1 MTDNANRAL
10 LPAGLRDLLP
20 PHADHEAAVVAQLM
34 QDFAAQGYER
44 VKPPLIEF
52 EESLL
57 SGSGKAMAKQ
67 TFRVMDPVSQRMMGL
82 RSDMTLQTA
91 RIATTRLVGQP
102 RPLRL
107 SYAGQVLRVKG
118 SQLRPERQFGQ
129 AGIELIGVDNAAAD
143 AEVIALAVR
152 SLRDLGIDRISVDLA
167 MPTLVGEIVAELGGG
182 EDLKEAIDYRD
193 VAAAL
198 AAKSGPAKLLARLI
212 EAVGPAGEA
221 LARLKALDLPPKA
234 ALLRERL
241 AQVLALLERAAPDLK
256 LTIDPVESRG
266 FDYQIGLAFTLFARG
281 HSGEIGRGGRY
292 RANGESAV
300 GATLFMDTVLEAAP
314 EQPSPRRLFVP
325 LGTDAAQT
333 ERLRAEGWV
342 TLAGLSPV
350 EDPIAE
356 ARRMGCSHALVDGVL
371 AAAN

>member
-57 SGSGKAMAKQ
+57 SGSGKAMAKH

-129 AGIELIGVDNAAAD
+129 VGIELIGVDNAAAD

-182 EDLKEAIDYRD
+182 EELKDAIDYRD

-241 AQVLALLERAAPDLK
+241 SQVLDLLERAAPDLP

-281 HSGEIGRGGRY
+281 YSGEIGRGGRY
-292 RANGESAV
+292 RANGEGAV

-314 EQPSPRRLFVP
+314 VPPSPRRLFVP
-325 LGTDAAQT
+325 LDTDAALA
-333 ERLRAEGWV
+333 EGLRAEGWV

-356 ARRMGCSHALVDGVL
+356 ARRMGCSHALADGVL
-371 AAAN
+371 VAAN

>member
-34 QDFAAQGYER
+34 RDFAAQGYER